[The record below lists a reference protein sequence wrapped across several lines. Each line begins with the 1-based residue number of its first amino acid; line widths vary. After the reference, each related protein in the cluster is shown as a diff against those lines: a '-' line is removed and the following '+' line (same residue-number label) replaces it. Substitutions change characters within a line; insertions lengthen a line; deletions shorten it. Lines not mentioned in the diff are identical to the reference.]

1 MNNTPNMQQDLL
13 KFLQILSEQGAEFII
28 VGGVAAFLHGGNRVT
43 YDIDIVPRLDA
54 PSWPTIIDQIWK
66 AGGRPRIP
74 ETRDAIKDIQNVKR
88 WMNEK
93 GLMALTFRSPEGGI
107 DLDLLVK
114 ESHRFDE
121 LRASSS
127 KVEFEGCDYY
137 VASIADLIAM
147 KREAG
152 RPQDLLDIE
161 QLEAIQRRISAD

>member
-1 MNNTPNMQQDLL
+1 MHRHGQRSSIRYGRP
-13 KFLQILSEQGAEFII
+13 AEGP
-28 VGGVAAFLHGGNRVT
+28 VSRKRVT
-43 YDIDIVPRLDA
+43 
-54 PSWPTIIDQIWK
+54 T
-66 AGGRPRIP
+66 
-74 ETRDAIKDIQNVKR
+74 IKDIENVKR

-152 RPQDLLDIE
+152 RPQDLLDID
-161 QLEAIQRRISAD
+161 QLEAIQRRILAD

>member
-13 KFLQILSEQGAEFII
+13 KFLQILSERGAEFII

-74 ETRDAIKDIQNVKR
+74 ETRDAIKDIENVKR

-107 DLDLLVK
+107 DLD
-114 ESHRFDE
+114 FD
-121 LRASSS
+121 R
-127 KVEFEGCDYY
+127 
-137 VASIADLIAM
+137 
-147 KREAG
+147 
-152 RPQDLLDIE
+152 
-161 QLEAIQRRISAD
+161 

>member
-1 MNNTPNMQQDLL
+1 MNNTPNMQQDFL

-43 YDIDIVPRLDA
+43 YDID
-54 PSWPTIIDQIWK
+54 
-66 AGGRPRIP
+66 
-74 ETRDAIKDIQNVKR
+74 
-88 WMNEK
+88 
-93 GLMALTFRSPEGGI
+93 
-107 DLDLLVK
+107 LDLLVK

-121 LRASSS
+121 LRASSK

-152 RPQDLLDIE
+152 RPQDLLDID